1 MIKNFYHRIP
11 RRVKIF
17 IIFALIVLAVYFSI
31 YFLTPTAKNVPS
43 EFLGARQESSL
54 IAKNIIFISNRTSD
68 NLNKIA
74 VLDQEKKYGEALDLV
89 TEEIK
94 QNRRARDEAIKL
106 AGQLETMAKN
116 ISTIVPVSAGQTAL
130 QAVSSE
136 TALISRLIT
145 YNDYLVQLL
154 EILQQKFSGFDKNT
168 NGKIAELLAKINE
181 EAKAINELDNS
192 FNQLMGEFDKIIL

>member
-11 RRVKIF
+11 RRIKIF

-31 YFLTPTAKNVPS
+31 YFLTPTAKNTPS
-43 EFLGARQESSL
+43 EFLEARQEASL
-54 IAKNIIFISNRTSD
+54 IAKNIIFISNRTAD
-68 NLNKIA
+68 NLNRIA
-74 VLDQEKKYGEALDLV
+74 ALDQGKKYGEALDLV

-94 QNRRARDEAIKL
+94 QNRQARDEAIKL
-106 AGQLETMAKN
+106 AGQLELMAKN
-116 ISTIVPVSAGQTAL
+116 ISAIAPASAGQMAL

-154 EILQQKFSGFDKNT
+154 EILQQKFSSPGKNT
-168 NGKIAELLAKINE
+168 NGKITELLAKINE
-181 EAKAINELDNS
+181 EARVINELDNS
-192 FNQLMGEFDKIIL
+192 FNQLMGEFDNEK

>member
-1 MIKNFYHRIP
+1 MIKDFYHRIP

-17 IIFALIVLAVYFSI
+17 TIFALIVLAVYFLI
-31 YFLTPTAKNVPS
+31 YFLTPTVRNTPS
-43 EFLGARQESSL
+43 EFLEARQESSL
-54 IAKNIIFISNRTSD
+54 IAKNIIFISNRTAD

-74 VLDQEKKYGEALDLV
+74 VLDQEKKYGEALDLI

-94 QNRRARDEAIKL
+94 QNRQARDEAIKL
-106 AGQLETMAKN
+106 AGQLELMAKN
-116 ISTIVPVSAGQTAL
+116 ISAITPVSAGQMAL

-154 EILQQKFSGFDKNT
+154 EILQQKFSSPRKNT
-168 NGKIAELLAKINE
+168 NGKIAELIAKINE
-181 EAKAINELDNS
+181 EARVINELDNN
-192 FNQLMGEFDKIIL
+192 FNQLMGEFDKK

>member
-1 MIKNFYHRIP
+1 MIKDFYHRIP
-11 RRVKIF
+11 RRIKIF
-17 IIFALIVLAVYFSI
+17 IIFALIVLAVYFSV
-31 YFLTPTAKNVPS
+31 YFLTPTVKNTPS
-43 EFLGARQESSL
+43 EFLEARQESSL

-68 NLNKIA
+68 NLNRIA
-74 VLDQEKKYGEALDLV
+74 ALDQERKYGEALDLV

-94 QNRRARDEAIKL
+94 QNRQARDEAIKL
-106 AGQLETMAKN
+106 AGQLEIMAKN
-116 ISTIVPVSAGQTAL
+116 ISAILPASAGQMAL

-154 EILQQKFSGFDKNT
+154 EILQQKFSGSSKNT

-192 FNQLMGEFDKIIL
+192 FNQLMGEFDKK